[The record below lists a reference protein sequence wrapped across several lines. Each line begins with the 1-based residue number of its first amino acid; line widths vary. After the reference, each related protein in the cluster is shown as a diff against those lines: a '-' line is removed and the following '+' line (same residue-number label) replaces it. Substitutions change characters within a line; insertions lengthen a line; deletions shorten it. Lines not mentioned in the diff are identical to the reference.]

1 MNEGGQPKLVSRR
14 EHKKSTLRQGRTI
27 GAKRE
32 RLETANE
39 RAAARKKDKHKK
51 TLRVTT
57 SIILFAMFVAVVV
70 VLVITFVS
78 GGGDSSAPA
87 PSEYVVTYN
96 PTIEIVDESSSS
108 NDKITSH
115 MKEYIGQ
122 VETAFKEKDYK
133 PIRAVI
139 PVGSIRE
146 IHFYLDGYNG
156 YFKMITDRGA
166 GVSVEDA
173 DRMLRYLTEQGKTEF
188 EYIDV
193 RIDGRAFWR

>member
-1 MNEGGQPKLVSRR
+1 MPEGGQPKLVSRR

-32 RLETANE
+32 HLETANE

-51 TLRVTT
+51 TLRVVT
-57 SIILFAMFVAVVV
+57 SIILFAAFVTIIV
-70 VLVITFVS
+70 VLVVTFVS
-78 GGGDSSAPA
+78 GGGKPAPA
-87 PSEYVVTYN
+87 LDFTTTYT

-108 NDKITSH
+108 NDAITSR

-122 VETAFKEKDYK
+122 AEAAFKEKDYK
-133 PIRAVI
+133 PVKAVI
-139 PVGSIRE
+139 PAGSIRE

-173 DRMLRYLTEQGKTEF
+173 DRMLRYLAEQGKTEF

>member
-27 GAKRE
+27 AAKRE
-32 RLETANE
+32 HLETANE
-39 RAAARKKDKHKK
+39 RAAARKKDKRKK
-51 TLRVTT
+51 ALRITT
-57 SIILFAMFVAVVV
+57 SIILFAVFVAVVV
-70 VLVITFVS
+70 ILIITFVS
-78 GGGDSSAPA
+78 GGAKPAPA
-87 PSEYVVTYN
+87 LDFNTTYT

-108 NDKITSH
+108 NDTITSH

-122 VETAFKEKDYK
+122 VETAFKEKGYQ
-133 PIRAVI
+133 PIKAVI
-139 PVGSIRE
+139 PAGSIRE

-173 DRMLRYLTEQGKTEF
+173 DRMLRYLAEQGKTEF